1 LVTNIRLVLKFML
14 PLTLLLGLMLF
25 IAACGEDNTPTRGV
39 TSQPQATATATSA
52 PAATPTPTAAPKVP
66 VSPRLKVG
74 IVPPLQQ
81 TNMMWKVAQSG
92 TGPFKGMYEHPIGM
106 NRFTEELN
114 NEQVGESWAMSA
126 DGKTW
131 TFKIKKGI
139 PFHTVGDFKGVEV
152 TAKDY
157 IATFRSVGR
166 DDSLASYQIFKD
178 MGLKDEN
185 FQIVSPNELVW
196 KAAKL
201 DVFLPFWLSEQ
212 WVAGIISQDYQDK
225 VGGLEKYLDNPVGTG
240 PFQFVEIKV
249 NQHILHKRVENHWRK
264 TADFQELQFFYV
276 PEDATRLA
284 QLLAKEV
291 HIADVPK
298 SLLKEAKGQGY
309 KIATSTTPGFFAYAF
324 FSGLY
329 YDKPM
334 PIRAGSK
341 QGQTEPVA
349 PGYSA
354 DDPFRK
360 LEVRKAANL
369 AINRQELVDKF
380 WGKAAVLFSIHN
392 MSPLFD
398 YHKKEWAPYPY
409 DPNQAKQLLAQA
421 GYPNGFEFTLTTA
434 KFSGVPEMIE
444 VSEAVAQ
451 YWKSIGMT
459 AKIET
464 IPSGD
469 VLTKQRNRGYNKSI
483 FFIRYSTYPYRNYLG
498 WTFPMS
504 NVAGGSGSS
513 SWEVPV
519 LDDMFLD
526 LKARLQPN
534 EIQGQMIK
542 IGDYMYDQHLIV
554 PMAYILPEVPYDPSV
569 VQEYLANHLHFGPT
583 RHHEY
588 TKAMFK

>member
-1 LVTNIRLVLKFML
+1 MNTKPVLKLVF
-14 PLTLLLGLMLF
+14 PLAFLLGLVLF
-25 IAACGEDNTPTRGV
+25 IVACGDDNTPT
-39 TSQPQATATATSA
+39 QPATGQPEATATATSA
-52 PAATPTPTAAPKVP
+52 PVATPTATQTDQVP
-66 VSPRLKVG
+66 VSSRLKVG

-81 TNMMWKVAQSG
+81 TTMMWKTAQSG
-92 TGPFKGMYEHPIGM
+92 TGPFKALYEHPIGM
-106 NRFTEELN
+106 NRFTEELT
-114 NEQVGESWAMSA
+114 NEQAGESWSMSP
-126 DGKTW
+126 DGRTW
-131 TFKIKKGI
+131 TFKIKEGI
-139 PFHTVGDFKGVEV
+139 PFHTVGDFSGVEV
-152 TAKDY
+152 AAKDY

-178 MGLKDEN
+178 MGLNDEN
-185 FQIVSPNELVW
+185 FEVVSPNELVW

-225 VGGLEKYLDNPVGTG
+225 VGGLEQYVENPVGTG
-240 PFQFVEIKV
+240 PFQFVEIRI
-249 NQHILHKRVENHWRK
+249 NEYILHKRVENHWRQ
-264 TADFQELQFFYV
+264 TPEFHELQFFYV

-291 HIADVPK
+291 HMADVPK
-298 SLLKEAKGQGY
+298 SLLPEATSQGY
-309 KIATSTTPGFFAYAF
+309 RVATSTTPGFFAYAF

-329 YDKPM
+329 YDREM
-334 PIRAGSK
+334 PIRAGNK
-341 QGQTEPVA
+341 QGQMEPIA

-369 AINRQELVDKF
+369 AINRQELLDQF
-380 WGKAAVLFSIHN
+380 WGEGAILFSVHN

-398 YHKKEWAPYPY
+398 YHEGRWDPYPY
-409 DPNQAKQLLAQA
+409 DPDEAKELLAQA

-434 KFSGVPEMIE
+434 RFSGVPEMIE

-451 YWKSIGMT
+451 YWRSIGMT
-459 AKIET
+459 ANIET
-464 IPSGD
+464 IPAGD
-469 VLTKQRNRGYNKSI
+469 ILTKQRNRAYNKGI

-504 NVAGGSGSS
+504 NVAGGSGSP
-513 SWEVPV
+513 SWEIPE
-519 LDDMFLD
+519 LDDLFLD
-526 LKARLQPN
+526 LKAQIQPDD
-534 EIQGQMIK
+534 ILDRMIT
-542 IGDYMYDQHLIV
+542 IGDYMYENHLIV
-554 PMAYILPEVPYDPSV
+554 PLAYILPEVPYDPSV

-588 TKAMFK
+588 TKAVFQ

>member
-1 LVTNIRLVLKFML
+1 MIF
-14 PLTLLLGLMLF
+14 LLGLALV
-25 IAACGEDNTPTRGV
+25 IIACGEDSTATQSATG
-39 TSQPQATATATSA
+39 QPQATSTATSA
-52 PAATPTPTAAPKVP
+52 PVATPTATQTSQVL

-81 TNMMWKVAQSG
+81 TTMMWKTAQSG
-92 TGPFKGMYEHPIGM
+92 TGPFKALYEHPIGM

-114 NEQVGESWAMSA
+114 NEQVGESWTMSN
-126 DGKTW
+126 DGRTW
-131 TFKIKKGI
+131 SFKIKGDI
-139 PFHTVGDFKGVEV
+139 PFHTVGDFSGVEV

-178 MGLKDEN
+178 MGLNDEN
-185 FQIVSPNELVW
+185 FQIVSPNELIW

-225 VGGLEKYLDNPVGTG
+225 VGGLEKYLENPVGTG
-240 PFQFVEIKV
+240 PFQFVEIKI
-249 NQHILHKRVENHWRK
+249 NEYILHKRVENHWRQ
-264 TADFQELQFFYV
+264 TPEFQELQFFYV

-291 HIADVPK
+291 HMADVPK
-298 SLLKEAKGQGY
+298 SLLREATGQGY
-309 KIATSTTPGFFAYAF
+309 QVATSTTPGFFAYAF

-329 YDKPM
+329 YDQPM
-334 PIRAGSK
+334 PIRAGAK
-341 QGQTEPVA
+341 QGQIEPVA

-369 AINRQELVDKF
+369 AINRQELLNKF
-380 WGKAAVLFSIHN
+380 WGEGAILFSVHN

-398 YHKKEWAPYPY
+398 YHKKEWEPYPY
-409 DPNQAKQLLAQA
+409 DPDQAKQLLSQA
-421 GYPNGFEFTLTTA
+421 GYPNGFEFSISTA
-434 KFSGVPEMIE
+434 RFSGVPEMIE
-444 VSEAVAQ
+444 VTEAVAQ
-451 YWKSIGMT
+451 YWRSVGMIGN
-459 AKIET
+459 IET

-469 VLTKQRNRGYNKSI
+469 ILTKQRNRAYNKSI

-504 NVAGGSGSS
+504 NVVGGSGSP
-513 SWEVPV
+513 SWEVPA
-519 LDDMFLD
+519 LDDMFLN
-526 LKARLQPN
+526 LKSKLQPN
-534 EIQGQMIK
+534 EIQEEMIK
-542 IGDYMYDQHLIV
+542 IGDYMYEQHLIV

-588 TKAMFK
+588 TKAVFR